1 MTHRKKWMAV
11 TLAALAVSS
20 LAIGLAGLFLL
31 HASLLKTAAEQR
43 DLVQENLSSRL
54 EKQLA
59 YFSGTADFL
68 CGKET
73 TRYLTSLARL
83 RPEEDTR
90 ALKAAFEDYLHGTA
104 LDTHSIQSV
113 CFVGENENQAG
124 YLYETAS
131 RREIPVEIPATDSWL
146 RSGLADLLLGDG
158 TLVYIQDDAVE
169 EVLARPYF
177 ERYPAQKEA
186 VEEWLGYLSGRYCYV
201 LPRERYGV
209 ILVLDSQVFD
219 RLHQAFPWETDGAA
233 LCAGDGRI
241 LWQTGEW
248 IARARAGEEPV
259 LLDGSLPL
267 ADTKLRLYYVRRA
280 EPRAY
285 LLFAAVY
292 LGASLLLLAVAV
304 AAVNRM
310 ARRILAPFDRLTDRI
325 RASMSSDDFEPIPAD
340 DPALFTGR
348 PLYRRIFR
356 LFAVGLLLP
365 AVCLGLLSSL
375 LTNRMLA
382 SRLTGVAA
390 LHAAALQGALD
401 DSLAISESILKM
413 ISGKPDFAEAAALS
427 IDSLESGDYRERALE
442 LNSYINRYPL
452 GMFNVAYLAL
462 QDVEGHA
469 KYQSL
474 YLDEESAESQLSRF
488 SLLDQP
494 DALAQVR
501 ALEGDTGLL
510 LCANLYKQ
518 PAVAAVQKLYD
529 PQGKVAGYL
538 QMVYNQSYFQ
548 EISTRQT
555 VGFLVFRQSDHQLV
569 YNSGADGFAKVL
581 EENALRPGESL
592 SLHVGGR
599 GYLLNT
605 RAVDT
610 TDWMLAVFQRTD
622 DLMSVATAALLQ
634 DALLL
639 AVLLGLLLL
648 LSLRLARWMSQPLRA
663 IEQDLGRVIENG
675 CRGFVPYTKK
685 DELSRLVDT
694 YNQVIGQL
702 NSLMDSMVE
711 KKTIEQRLTTL
722 QTQAE
727 LESLRQQIASH
738 FFRNTLENIHMQI
751 QNGDKDSACRMLIA
765 LSRLFSYGMTNQDRI
780 ELEKEIDYVENYITI
795 QRYRLHDAFT
805 VRWNIDENARLTVV
819 PKLILQPLVENCI
832 THGLYEYQSGG
843 LITISA
849 VRRDDRLELQVAD
862 NGVGMSAGELEEL
875 RQSLRQPDDADK
887 RSGLALKNIYT
898 RLRLYAGE
906 GADMTIDSRPMRGT
920 TVRIRLPLTPPP
932 A

>member
-104 LDTHSIQSV
+104 LDTESIQSV
-113 CFVGENENQAG
+113 CFIGENENQAG

-177 ERYPAQKEA
+177 ERYPAQKKA
-186 VEEWLGYLSGRYCYV
+186 VKEWLGYLSGRYCYV

-267 ADTKLRLYYVRRA
+267 ADTKLRLYYARRA

-555 VGFLVFRQSDHQLV
+555 VGFLVFRRSDRQLV

-648 LSLRLARWMSQPLRA
+648 LSLRLARWMRQPLRA
-663 IEQDLGRVIENG
+663 I
-675 CRGFVPYTKK
+675 
-685 DELSRLVDT
+685 
-694 YNQVIGQL
+694 
-702 NSLMDSMVE
+702 
-711 KKTIEQRLTTL
+711 
-722 QTQAE
+722 
-727 LESLRQQIASH
+727 
-738 FFRNTLENIHMQI
+738 
-751 QNGDKDSACRMLIA
+751 
-765 LSRLFSYGMTNQDRI
+765 
-780 ELEKEIDYVENYITI
+780 
-795 QRYRLHDAFT
+795 
-805 VRWNIDENARLTVV
+805 
-819 PKLILQPLVENCI
+819 
-832 THGLYEYQSGG
+832 
-843 LITISA
+843 
-849 VRRDDRLELQVAD
+849 
-862 NGVGMSAGELEEL
+862 
-875 RQSLRQPDDADK
+875 
-887 RSGLALKNIYT
+887 
-898 RLRLYAGE
+898 
-906 GADMTIDSRPMRGT
+906 
-920 TVRIRLPLTPPP
+920 
-932 A
+932 